1 VLLAYGVGCLV
12 ALAVLY
18 LLAVRTSFGQHLDND
33 ALLGRSLNPR
43 VQQATRRLLH
53 SIDVT
58 SLAVIGGAI
67 VLIALA
73 RARIWLAAA
82 ATILIGG
89 AVLTTET
96 LKRLLP
102 RPLLSHPAR
111 LPVPSY
117 PSGHTT
123 VAAALALALV
133 LVVAPRWRGTAAL
146 VGTAYAAAVGVGT
159 VTAAWHRP
167 SDAIGAFLVAMFWAA
182 AVSAVLIDERGP
194 GSRAGRRA
202 ARGSGRLSAG
212 VLAVGAVL
220 LAVVGFAVAGTLAAL
235 RDRQLETVHI
245 GAAYAGSVAAIAAVA
260 AALVAGL
267 LVCLRGV
274 VLDPPVRRRPRP
286 RHPSGA
292 TTR

>member
-1 VLLAYGVGCLV
+1 V

-18 LLAVRTSFGQHLDND
+18 LLTVRTSFGQHLDND

-43 VQQATRRLLH
+43 VQHATQRLLH
-53 SIDVT
+53 SVDVT

-67 VLIALA
+67 VLVALA

-82 ATILIGG
+82 AATLIGG

-96 LKRLLP
+96 LQRVLP
-102 RPLLSHPAR
+102 RPVLSHPAR
-111 LPVPSY
+111 LAVASY

-123 VAAALALALV
+123 VAASLALALV

-146 VGTAYAAAVGVGT
+146 AGTAYAAAVGVGT

-167 SDAIGAFLVAMFWAA
+167 SDAIGAFLVAVFWAVV
-182 AVSAVLIDERGP
+182 VSAVLIDERGP
-194 GSRAGRRA
+194 GSPAGRRA
-202 ARGSGRLSAG
+202 ARKSGRLSAD
-212 VLAVGAVL
+212 VLAVAAVL
-220 LAVVGFAVAGTLAAL
+220 LAVGGFAVAGMLAAL

-245 GAAYAGSVAAIAAVA
+245 GAAYAASVGAIVAVA
-260 AALVAGL
+260 AALVAAF

-274 VLDPPVRRRPRP
+274 VLDTPLRRRQREPRP
-286 RHPSGA
+286 TSTAAR
-292 TTR
+292 